1 MKKLPPL
8 LHKIQYDKEIFMK
21 VLMLNGS
28 PNRFGS
34 TYTCLQYVA
43 TSLAEEGIDSE
54 IIWLGDSPLQ
64 DCVGCDACKKLG
76 KCIFDEDIVNEIL
89 EKSKL
94 ADGFVFGS
102 PVYYASPGG
111 RIISVLNRLFYSGA
125 KHLAFKPATAVV
137 SARRS
142 GTTASLD
149 VFYKYFSINQMPI
162 VTSQYWNMAFGR
174 TPEDIRQDYEGVQTM
189 SILGKNMAW
198 ILKSIKIASCN
209 NQQHPSLI
217 EKTHTDFIR

>member
-1 MKKLPPL
+1 
-8 LHKIQYDKEIFMK
+8 MK
-21 VLMLNGS
+21 VLMINGS
-28 PNRFGS
+28 PNQFGS
-34 TYTCLQYVA
+34 TYTSLLYVA
-43 TSLAEEGIDSE
+43 NSLAEEDIASE
-54 IIWLGDSPLQ
+54 VIWLGDKPIQ

-102 PVYYASPGG
+102 PVYYASPSG
-111 RIISVLNRLFYSGA
+111 RIIAVLNRLFYSGA
-125 KHLAFKPATAVV
+125 KYLAFKPAAALV

-162 VTSQYWNMAFGR
+162 VTSQYWNMIFGR
-174 TPEDIRQDYEGVQTM
+174 TPEEIRQDKEGVQTM
-189 SILGKNMAW
+189 EILGKNMAW
-198 ILKSIKIASCN
+198 IIKSIKTAACN
-209 NQQHPSLI
+209 NQQHPPLT
-217 EKTHTDFIR
+217 EKIYTNFIR